1 MLKLENKKDII
12 LELLD
17 SGLNTAQIAKHLD
30 EYQQAVR
37 NVIKKYR
44 PEKSFILNQGI
55 ASTYFSKIDTNE
67 KAYFLG
73 FIAADGALVK
83 SSTGST
89 YELTITIHSKDKYI
103 LEEFRSQLNCEHTVK
118 DLNRNNLVRF
128 SISNKSLTNDLI
140 NLGIVPN
147 KSLILDSFQ
156 NKIPNEFFNSFLL
169 GYFDGDGSIYKTSTN
184 KYYIQ
189 IRGTKNLLEDYN
201 KFLKLDYEIKKYD
214 STYNLTIGS
223 KSNIIKFI
231 SLYENNNIFLNRK
244 KEKFNSFLKEKCQD
258 KTISSP
264 LT

>member
-17 SGLNTAQIAKHLD
+17 SGLNVAQIANNLN

-55 ASTYFSKIDTNE
+55 ASTYFSKIDTHE

-83 SSTGST
+83 SSTGNT
-89 YELTITIHSKDKYI
+89 YELTITIHSRDKYI
-103 LEEFRSQLNCEHTVK
+103 LEEFRSQLKCEHTVR
-118 DLNRNNLVRF
+118 DLNRDNLVRF
-128 SISNKSLTNDLI
+128 SISNKNLTNDLI

-156 NKIPNEFFNSFLL
+156 DKIPNEFFNSFLL
-169 GYFDGDGSIYKTSTN
+169 GYFDGDGSIYKTNN

-201 KFLKLDYEIKKYD
+201 KFLNLDYEIKKYD

-231 SLYENNNIFLNRK
+231 SLYNKNNIFLSRK
-244 KEKFNSFLKEKCQD
+244 KDKFNSFLKEKCQD